1 MKNKTTFL
9 GKGNHDIIVNG
20 QATKKKKNNWFTI
33 PAVFSTGGCPERKI
47 AFTSPMSKKS
57 S

>member
-20 QATKKKKNNWFTI
+20 QATKKKKNWFTI